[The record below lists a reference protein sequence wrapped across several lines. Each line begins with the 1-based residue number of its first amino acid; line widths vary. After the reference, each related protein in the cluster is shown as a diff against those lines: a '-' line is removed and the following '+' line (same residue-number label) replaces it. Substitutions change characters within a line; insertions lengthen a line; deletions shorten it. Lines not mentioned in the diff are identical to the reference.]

1 MRRAPITSVHLL
13 LAVACGGSITPPPAP
28 VAFGLPD
35 SFVVLEG
42 IGGNPVTSV
51 ELLSRIG
58 AADLVLLGEV
68 HDNAAQHALRG
79 RLISAFAERRPAVV
93 FEHFTEADGPIAVPA
108 EGEPLEQWLDR
119 AGFDR
124 TAWKWPLHRP
134 LVEAAL
140 ASGRSL
146 WGSHVS
152 REVLRPVVRE
162 GESAAPPHLRR
173 LLEQA
178 PLDSA
183 SRAALDQDLIDGH
196 CGRLPETMVAGMR
209 AAQTVRDA
217 AMTRALMR
225 AAESGPAWLIAGNG
239 HVRRDI
245 AVPRLLRAAAPAT
258 NVLAIGLLERPAA
271 GGVPAPAA
279 RSMFD
284 LVIVTP
290 RTVRPDPCASFP
302 R

>member
-1 MRRAPITSVHLL
+1 MRRPPIASVLL
-13 LAVACGGSITPPPAP
+13 LAAACAGSTTPSPAP
-28 VAFGLPD
+28 VTFNLPD
-35 SFVVLEG
+35 SFVVIEG
-42 IGGNPVTSV
+42 TKGSPVTPE
-51 ELLSRIG
+51 ELLRRIG
-58 AADLVLLGEV
+58 TTDLVLLGEV

-79 RLISAFAERRPAVV
+79 MLISAFARRRPAVV
-93 FEHFTEADGPIAVPA
+93 FEHFTESEGPIARPGA
-108 EGEPLEQWLDR
+108 GEPLEPWLDR
-119 AGFDR
+119 TGFDR
-124 TAWKWPLHRP
+124 AAWKWPLHRP
-134 LVEAAL
+134 VVEAAL
-140 ASGRSL
+140 ANGRSL

-152 REVLRPVVRE
+152 RDALRPVVRD

-217 AMTRALMR
+217 AMARALMR
-225 AAESGPAWLIAGNG
+225 AAESGPAWLVAGNG

-258 NVLAIGLLERPAA
+258 NVLAVGLLERPA
-271 GGVPAPAA
+271 GGGMPAPAA

>member
-1 MRRAPITSVHLL
+1 MRFVLPAVLL
-13 LAVACGGSITPPPAP
+13 LAACGGSTAPAPAP
-28 VAFGLPD
+28 VIRILPD
-35 SFVVLEG
+35 SFIVLEG
-42 IGGNPVTSV
+42 VSGGPVSS
-51 ELLSRIG
+51 EDLLRRIG

-68 HDNAAQHALRG
+68 HDNADQHALRG
-79 RLISAFAERRPAVV
+79 SLISAFAARRPAVV
-93 FEHFTEADGPIAVPA
+93 FEQFTESDGPIAMPGA
-108 EGEPLEQWLDR
+108 GEPLDAWLDR
-119 AGFDR
+119 TGFDR
-124 TAWKWPLHRP
+124 AAWKWPLHRP
-134 LVEAAL
+134 VVEAAI

-152 REVLRPVVRE
+152 RETLRPVVRD
-162 GESAAPPHLRR
+162 GESAAPPHLRP

-183 SRAALDQDLIDGH
+183 ARAALDQDLIAGH
-196 CGRLPETMVAGMR
+196 CGRLPENMVVGMR

-217 AMTRALMR
+217 AMARALLR

-245 AVPRLLRAAAPAT
+245 AVPRLLRAASPGT
-258 NVLAIGLLERPAA
+258 SVLAVGLLERSADGEMPSRASR
-271 GGVPAPAA
+271 G
-279 RSMFD
+279 MFD

-290 RTVRPDPCASFP
+290 RTARPDPCANFP

>member
-1 MRRAPITSVHLL
+1 MRFLPSAALILVT
-13 LAVACGGSITPPPAP
+13 ACGGAGVSP
-28 VAFGLPD
+28 VAPLAFSLPD
-35 SFVVLEG
+35 SMVALDGATGAIVDAA
-42 IGGNPVTSV
+42 
-51 ELLSRIG
+51 ELVRRIA
-58 AADLVLLGEV
+58 AADMVLLGEV
-68 HDNAAQHALRG
+68 HDNAGQHAVRG
-79 RLISAFAERRPAVV
+79 RLIAAFAGRRPAVV
-93 FEHFTEADGPIAVPA
+93 FEHFTESDGPIAVPA
-108 EGEPLEQWLDR
+108 EGEPVEQWLDR
-119 AGFDR
+119 SGFDR
-124 TAWKWPLHRP
+124 AAWKWPLHRP
-134 LVEAAL
+134 VVEAAV
-140 ASGRSL
+140 ASARSL

-152 REVLRPVVRE
+152 REVLRPVVRD

-217 AMTRALMR
+217 AMARALMR
-225 AAESGPAWLIAGNG
+225 AAESGPAWLVAGNG

-258 NVLAIGLLERPAA
+258 NVLAIGLVERPAA
-271 GGVPAPAA
+271 GGMPAPAS
-279 RSMFD
+279 RGMFD

-290 RTVRPDPCASFP
+290 RVARPDPCASFP

>member
-1 MRRAPITSVHLL
+1 MRRPPITSVFL
-13 LAVACGGSITPPPAP
+13 LAAACGGSAAPSPAP
-28 VAFGLPD
+28 LAFRLPD

-42 IGGNPVTSV
+42 ISGNPVTSV
-51 ELLSRIG
+51 ELLRRIG

-93 FEHFTEADGPIAVPA
+93 FEHFTESDGPIALPA
-108 EGEPLEQWLDR
+108 DGEPLEPWLDR
-119 AGFDR
+119 SGFDR
-124 TAWKWPLHRP
+124 AAWKWPLHRP
-134 LVEAAL
+134 VVEAAV
-140 ASGRSL
+140 ASARSL

-196 CGRLPETMVAGMR
+196 CGRLPETMVIGMR

-217 AMTRALMR
+217 AMARALLR
-225 AAESGPAWLIAGNG
+225 AAESGPAWLVAGNG

-245 AVPRLLRAAAPAT
+245 AVPRLLRVAAPAT
-258 NVLAIGLLERPAA
+258 NVLAIGLVERPAA
-271 GGVPAPAA
+271 GGMPAPAA
-279 RSMFD
+279 RGMFD

-290 RTVRPDPCASFP
+290 RVARPDPCASFP

>member
-1 MRRAPITSVHLL
+1 MRRLL
-13 LAVACGGSITPPPAP
+13 PAALVLSAACGASTAASPAP
-28 VAFGLPD
+28 LAFSLPD

-42 IGGNPVTSV
+42 TSGSPVSS
-51 ELLSRIG
+51 EALLRRIG

-79 RLISAFAERRPAVV
+79 RLLSAFAGRRPAVV
-93 FEHFTEADGPIAVPA
+93 FEHFTASEGPIPRPGA
-108 EGEPLEQWLDR
+108 GESIEPWLDR
-119 AGFDR
+119 TGFDR

-134 LVEAAL
+134 VVEAAL

-152 REVLRPVVRE
+152 REVLRPVVRD

-183 SRAALDQDLIDGH
+183 SRAALDQDLIAGH
-196 CGRLPETMVAGMR
+196 CGRLPETMVVGMR

-217 AMTRALMR
+217 AMARALMR
-225 AAESGPAWLIAGNG
+225 AAESGPAWLVAGNG
-239 HVRRDI
+239 HVRLDI
-245 AVPRLLRAAAPAT
+245 AVPRLLRAAAPAM
-258 NVLAIGLLERPAA
+258 NVLAVGLLERPA
-271 GGVPAPAA
+271 GGGMPSQAA
-279 RSMFD
+279 RGMFD

-290 RTVRPDPCASFP
+290 RVARPDPCASFP

>member
-1 MRRAPITSVHLL
+1 MRRPLPAALV
-13 LAVACGGSITPPPAP
+13 LAAACGSATPPSPAP
-28 VAFGLPD
+28 LAFSLPD

-42 IGGNPVTSV
+42 AGGNPVSSET
-51 ELLSRIG
+51 LLRRIG

-79 RLISAFAERRPAVV
+79 RLISAFAGRRPAVV
-93 FEHFTEADGPIAVPA
+93 FEHFTES
-108 EGEPLEQWLDR
+108 EEPLARPGAGESIESWLDR
-119 AGFDR
+119 TGFDR

-134 LVEAAL
+134 VVEAAL

-152 REVLRPVVRE
+152 RDVLRPVVRE
-162 GESAAPPHLRR
+162 GESAAPPHLGR
-173 LLEQA
+173 LLEQV

-183 SRAALDQDLIDGH
+183 SRAALDQDLIEGH
-196 CGRLPETMVAGMR
+196 CGKLPETMVVGMR

-217 AMTRALMR
+217 AMARALMR
-225 AAESGPAWLIAGNG
+225 AGESGPAWLVAGNG

-245 AVPRLLRAAAPAT
+245 AVPRLLRVTAPARS
-258 NVLAIGLLERPAA
+258 VLAVGLLERPA
-271 GGVPAPAA
+271 GGGLPSQAA
-279 RSMFD
+279 RGMFD

-290 RTVRPDPCASFP
+290 RVARPDPCASFP

>member
-1 MRRAPITSVHLL
+1 MRRPPIPSVLL
-13 LAVACGGSITPPPAP
+13 LAAACGGSTAPSPAP
-28 VAFGLPD
+28 VTFDLPD
-35 SFVVLEG
+35 SFVVIEG
-42 IGGNPVTSV
+42 TNGNPVTSE
-51 ELLSRIG
+51 ELLRRIG

-79 RLISAFAERRPAVV
+79 RLLSAFAARRPAVV
-93 FEHFTEADGPIAVPA
+93 FEHFTESDGPIAAPGA
-108 EGEPLEQWLDR
+108 GEAIEQWLDR
-119 AGFDR
+119 TGFDR
-124 TAWKWPLHRP
+124 AAWKWPLHRP
-134 LVEAAL
+134 VVEAAL

-152 REVLRPVVRE
+152 RDVLRPVVRD

-183 SRAALDQDLIDGH
+183 SRAALDQDLIAGH
-196 CGRLPETMVAGMR
+196 CGRLPETMVVGMR

-217 AMTRALMR
+217 AMARALMR
-225 AAESGPAWLIAGNG
+225 AAESGPAWLVAGNG

-258 NVLAIGLLERPAA
+258 NVLAVGLLERSAD
-271 GGVPAPAA
+271 GGMPSRVA
-279 RSMFD
+279 RGMFD

-290 RTVRPDPCASFP
+290 RVARPDPCASFP

>member
-1 MRRAPITSVHLL
+1 MRPIACLIL
-13 LAVACGGSITPPPAP
+13 LAAACGRSTAPSPAP
-28 VAFGLPD
+28 LAFSLPD
-35 SFVVLEG
+35 SFVITEGTTGSPVSSEVL
-42 IGGNPVTSV
+42 
-51 ELLSRIG
+51 LRRIG

-79 RLISAFAERRPAVV
+79 RLISAFASRRPAVV
-93 FEHFTEADGPIAVPA
+93 FEHFTESEGPIAAPGA
-108 EGEPLEQWLDR
+108 GESMEQWLDR
-119 AGFDR
+119 TGFDR
-124 TAWKWPLHRP
+124 AAWKWPLHRP
-134 LVEAAL
+134 VVEAAL

-152 REVLRPVVRE
+152 RDVLRPVVRD

-183 SRAALDQDLIDGH
+183 SRTALDQDLIAGH

-217 AMTRALMR
+217 AMARALMR
-225 AAESGPAWLIAGNG
+225 AAESGPAWLVAGNG
-239 HVRRDI
+239 HVRLDI
-245 AVPRLLRAAAPAT
+245 AVPRLLRAAAPAM
-258 NVLAIGLLERPAA
+258 NVLAVGLLERPADGGMPAQA
-271 GGVPAPAA
+271 GRG
-279 RSMFD
+279 MFD

-290 RTVRPDPCASFP
+290 RVARPDPCATFP